1 MAKDICS
8 ILIEPQQLAAC
19 LDDKEILVVAVCI
32 KEAFDDGHIPGSILI
47 EPTKLIKGE
56 KPAIGKLPNVEELE
70 TLFSSIGLGQNRRI
84 IVYDDEGG
92 GWAGRLIWTLDVLGH
107 SNYALLNGGIIAWR
121 NEGFPISTKSK
132 TPQISAF
139 KAELRRDVIADM
151 SDVLNSIND
160 DNTKVWDARAP
171 EEYDGTKVTAL
182 KNGHVP
188 GAVNLDWVHMMDSKN
203 NLKIHHLDQIRAQ
216 LAQIGITKQV
226 KVITHCQTH
235 HRSGLTYFV
244 GKLLGLNISAYDGSW
259 SEWGNHPETPV
270 E

>member
-1 MAKDICS
+1 MAKDRCS
-8 ILIEPQQLAAC
+8 ILIEPEQLAAC
-19 LDDKEILVVAVCI
+19 LDDKDILVVGVCI
-32 KEAFDDGHIPGSILI
+32 KKAFDDGHIPGSILV

-56 KPAIGKLPNVEELE
+56 KPAIGKLPDVEELE
-70 TLFSSIGLGQNRRI
+70 ALFSSIGLTENRRV

-92 GWAGRLIWTLDVLGH
+92 GWAGRFIWTLDVLGH
-107 SNYALLNGGIIAWR
+107 SNYGLLNGGIIAWR
-121 NEGFPISTKSK
+121 NEGFPISVESVVPEISK
-132 TPQISAF
+132 F
-139 KAELRRDVIADM
+139 KAELKREFIADI
-151 SDVLNSIND
+151 DEVLNSIGD

-171 EEYDGTKVTAL
+171 EEYDGSKITAL

-188 GAVNLDWVHMMDSKN
+188 GAINLDWVHLMDINK
-203 NLKIHHLDQIRAQ
+203 NLKIRDLDEIKAQ
-216 LAQIGITKQV
+216 LSQAGITKEIR
-226 KVITHCQTH
+226 VITHCQTH

>member
-1 MAKDICS
+1 MVKDACS
-8 ILIEPQQLAAC
+8 ILIEPKQLAAC
-19 LDDKEILVVAVCI
+19 IDDKDILVLAVCV
-32 KEAFDDGHIPGSILI
+32 KETFDEGHIPGSILI

-56 KPAIGKLPNVEELE
+56 KPAIGKLPNIEQLE
-70 TLFSSIGLGQNRRI
+70 ALFSSIGLRENRRV

-107 SNYALLNGGIIAWR
+107 SNYALLNGGIFAWR
-121 NEGFPISTKSK
+121 NEGFTTSTESVA
-132 TPQISAF
+132 PQISTF

-151 SDVLNSIND
+151 HDVLNSISD

-203 NLKIHHLDQIRAQ
+203 NLKIRDLDEIRAQ
-216 LAQIGITKQV
+216 LAQVGITKQV

-244 GKLLGLNISAYDGSW
+244 GKLLGINIRAYDGSW

>member
-1 MAKDICS
+1 MMDRDS

-19 LDDKEILVVAVCI
+19 SADGSNLVVAVCMQ
-32 KEAFDDGHIPGSILI
+32 KDFNDGHIPGAILI
-47 EPTKLIKGE
+47 EPSNLISGE
-56 KPAIGKLPNVEELE
+56 SPAVGKLPDVRKLE
-70 TLFSSIGLGQNRRI
+70 KLFSSIGLREDLRI
-84 IVYDDEGG
+84 IAYDDEGG

-121 NEGFPISTKSK
+121 NEGLPISVQSVSPLITE
-132 TPQISAF
+132 F
-139 KAELRRDVIADM
+139 KATFNRDVIADM
-151 SDVLNSIND
+151 NDVLNSIND
-160 DNTKVWDARAP
+160 PNTVVWDARAP
-171 EEYDGTKVTAL
+171 EEYNGRKVTAS

-188 GAVNLDWVHMMDSKN
+188 QAVSLDWMHMKDSN
-203 NLKIHHLDQIRAQ
+203 NNSKLRDLNEIRSK
-216 LAQIGITKQV
+216 LAGLGITNKV